1 MLIDR
6 RAFVAGTT
14 LAAVTPALP
23 AFLLDVA
30 APVPDVSRPCLAIHG
45 WSTDVCDSPDDK
57 VWLRVAHGWR
67 TAWR

>member
-23 AFLLDVA
+23 AFLLDFA
-30 APVPDVSRPCLAIHG
+30 APVPDVSRPCLVIQG
-45 WSTDVCDSPDDK
+45 WSTDDRDSPDDK
-57 VWLRVAHGWR
+57 VWLRVDHGWR